1 MAAISGSLPAASTTP
16 DTSAAVLLLDGMR
29 AATAP
34 ASKEGR
40 TYPAV
45 PAVRRPCRIGS
56 VGAIDARAKREHHTN
71 AVNVS
76 SRGVS
81 RYPAIGRIDPRGGEV
96 VVTTGGAPTVET
108 IAERAGVSIASVSR
122 VLNGHGARPDTV
134 QRVER
139 AAAEVGY
146 VPNAVAR
153 SLKGGRSMQ
162 LTFAM
167 QDIGNPVYVE
177 MVRQIQAITKAHG
190 YRLLLH
196 STDAVVE
203 DELAVLRSLA
213 DRTSDGLILCP
224 IRITP
229 EHIEALHSA
238 ARPVVVIGS
247 LPPDA
252 PVDSVRADSVTGS
265 ELAVRHLVDT
275 GRRRIAFINGP
286 ADTVPG
292 RNRHR
297 GYHRALERC
306 GLPADPALVETTDF
320 TIDAGARSLRRL
332 LDTAPPIDAVFCAN
346 DQLALG
352 ASQAL
357 HARGLR
363 IPGDVAVV
371 GMDDTVLV
379 RAGWPPLTSVDL
391 GSAERGRRAAR
402 MLLERISEASSGS
415 ATGGAG
421 GTGGSPGSGGA
432 APPPPRVQTV
442 TPRLVV
448 RASSAPA
455 EVKR

>member
-1 MAAISGSLPAASTTP
+1 
-16 DTSAAVLLLDGMR
+16 
-29 AATAP
+29 
-34 ASKEGR
+34 
-40 TYPAV
+40 
-45 PAVRRPCRIGS
+45 
-56 VGAIDARAKREHHTN
+56 
-71 AVNVS
+71 
-76 SRGVS
+76 
-81 RYPAIGRIDPRGGEV
+81 
-96 VVTTGGAPTVET
+96 VVTTGGPPTVET

-134 QRVER
+134 RRVER

-167 QDIGNPVYVE
+167 QDIGNPVYVA
-177 MVRQIQAITKAHG
+177 MVRQIQTITKAHG

-203 DELAVLRSLA
+203 DELAVLHSLA
-213 DRTSDGLILCP
+213 DRGCDGLILCP

-229 EHIEALHSA
+229 EHIEALRSA
-238 ARPVVVIGS
+238 AQPVVVIGS
-247 LPPDA
+247 LPQDA
-252 PVDSVRADSVTGS
+252 PVDSIRADSVTGS
-265 ELAVRHLVDT
+265 ELAVRHLFET
-275 GRRRIAFINGP
+275 GRRRIAFVNGP

-297 GYHRALERC
+297 GYHQALGTC
-306 GLPADPALVETTDF
+306 GLPADPALVETTEF
-320 TIDAGARSLRRL
+320 TIDAGASALHRL
-332 LDTAPPIDAVFCAN
+332 LDAAPGIDAVFCAN

-357 HARGLR
+357 HTRGLR
-363 IPGDVAVV
+363 IPEDVAVV

-391 GSAERGRRAAR
+391 GSAERGRLAAE
-402 MLLERISEASSGS
+402 MLLERVAEVS
-415 ATGGAG
+415 AAAAVPAG
-421 GTGGSPGSGGA
+421 GSSPGSSK
-432 APPPPRVQTV
+432 APARVRTV

-455 EVKR
+455 EVASR